1 MGTAPYFPAALPA
14 AQRPP
19 ARPPYDFKGRRRG
32 PRVRILLLHC
42 DHAEYRPIKKE
53 IRLAED
59 VEPKPDSIDD
69 GAVAFVTVEAGD
81 DDDGAAAVDAAAA
94 EIAKS
99 LGRIGCRRLLLYPYA
114 HLGTN
119 LAPPAA
125 ALAAL
130 RDLEERV
137 RAALSAPDREEGA
150 GGPPDVRR
158 APFGWTKSY
167 SISVKAHPLAEHSIS
182 VGGGGGGDAAAP
194 GAAGGRPGGGGE
206 AAGAAGGAAAAADSV
221 ALRSEARLESA
232 WRIMTPDGK
241 MHDAEGFDFSGH
253 ANLEVL
259 AKYEAAKKR
268 MSDEPPPH
276 VGLMKRLAIA
286 DYEPASDPGNMRFYP
301 NGRLVK
307 SLIERYVTKRVRR
320 YGGYEVET
328 PVMYDA
334 RHPGMASY
342 FDRFPAR
349 QYNIGS
355 EDDGGGR
362 RLFLRFAACFGQFMM
377 AHDFQMSYR
386 NLPYRLYELT
396 RYSFRREQS
405 GELVGLRRLRAF
417 TMPDCHAFCR
427 DMPQAIR
434 EMSKRF
440 DLSREVV
447 SGLGIR
453 DGAYEMAVRMTEDF
467 YAEHGEAVRAMV
479 AKHGRPVLVEM
490 WRERFFYFVLK
501 WEFNYI
507 DAGGKASA
515 LSTDQIDVE
524 NGERYGIEFVD
535 ENNERRHP
543 IILHN
548 SPSGAVERV
557 MYALLEEAAAAARRG
572 SKPELPLWLSPTQV
586 RVIPVSAEFEQN
598 AVALAGRIGHRQVR
612 VDVDDR
618 AETLGRRIRDAER
631 EWIRFILVVGER
643 EAAMDGGMV
652 RVRDRRTGSTDDMPL
667 DDLIGMIEGEADGKP
682 FAGLNVPFYL
692 SRRPQIMV

>member
-1 MGTAPYFPAALPA
+1 M
-14 AQRPP
+14 
-19 ARPPYDFKGRRRG
+19 
-32 PRVRILLLHC
+32 RILLLHC
-42 DHAEYRPIKKE
+42 DHAEYKPIKKE

-59 VEPKPDSIDD
+59 VEPRPDSIDD

-81 DDDGAAAVDAAAA
+81 DGGGEGGVAAAAEATA

-125 ALAAL
+125 ALAVL

-137 RAALSAPDREEGA
+137 RGALSAPGKEGA
-150 GGPPDVRR
+150 GPPDVRR

-167 SISVKAHPLAEHSIS
+167 SLSVKAHPLAEHSIS
-182 VGGGGGGDAAAP
+182 VGGGDAGGRTGAGPPAAAGAEAVEP
-194 GAAGGRPGGGGE
+194 AAPQPAAGGSGGDGGD
-206 AAGAAGGAAAAADSV
+206 GGDDDDSD
-221 ALRSEARLESA
+221 ALRSEARLESS
-232 WRIMTPDGK
+232 WHVMTPDGRL
-241 MHDAEGFDFSGH
+241 HDAASFDFSGH

-259 AKYEAAKKR
+259 ARYEAAKKR
-268 MSDEPPPH
+268 ASDEPPPH
-276 VGLMKRLAIA
+276 VALMKRLAIA
-286 DYEPASDPGNMRFYP
+286 DYEPASDSGNMRFYP

-307 SLIERYVTKRVRR
+307 SLIERYVTKRVRG

-334 RHPGMASY
+334 RHPGMVSY
-342 FDRFPAR
+342 FNRFPAR
-349 QYNIGS
+349 QYNVGS
-355 EDDGGGR
+355 EGGR

-377 AHDFQMSYR
+377 AHDFQMSHR

-405 GELVGLRRLRAF
+405 GEVVGLRRLRAF

-434 EMSKRF
+434 EMGKRF

-447 SGLGIR
+447 SDLGIPG
-453 DGAYEMAVRMTEDF
+453 GAYEMAVRMTDDF
-467 YAEHGEAVRAMV
+467 YAEHGESVRAMV

-507 DAGGKASA
+507 DASGKASA

-557 MYALLEEAAAAARRG
+557 MYALLEEAAAAAKRG

-586 RVIPVSAEFEQN
+586 RVIPVSSEFEQA
-598 AVALAGRIGHRQVR
+598 AVALAGRIGHRRVR

-618 AETLGRRIRDAER
+618 PETLGRRIRDAER

-652 RVRDRRTGSTDDMPL
+652 RVRDRRTGSTGDMPFDEL
-667 DDLIGMIEGEADGKP
+667 VGIIEADAEGKP